1 MNGVSDPL
9 AQLKD
14 IHLPQPVSWWPPAP
28 GWWMVALAACALMA
42 WGGWWLWRYVRRNQ
56 YRRAALATLARLERD
71 YDSGDEQTLPL
82 LREMAALLRRVAI
95 QAYGRSTVAPLSGDQ
110 WLAFLD
116 RTGRTDQF
124 STGPGRALGTMLY
137 QPALHVERSEV
148 CRLAAQWLRRHRQ
161 C

>member
-1 MNGVSDPL
+1 MTGMSDPL

-28 GWWMVALAACALMA
+28 GWWVVALTVCILTV
-42 WGGWWLWRYVRRNQ
+42 WGGRRLWQYVHRNR
-56 YRRAALATLARLERD
+56 YRRAALAALAQLEGS
-71 YDSGDEQTLPL
+71 YAPGDEQTLPL
-82 LREMAALLRRVAI
+82 LREVAALLRRAAI
-95 QAYGRSTVAPLSGDQ
+95 EAYGRSTVAQLSGDE

-124 STGPGRALGTMLY
+124 GTGPGRALGTMLY
-137 QPALHVERSEV
+137 QPALHADRNAV
-148 CRLAAQWLRRHRQ
+148 CRLAAQWLRRHRP